1 MKKFFF
7 LFFALL
13 PIGLLAQSGVIKGSV
28 TDISGSPIPGVSVFA
43 DKGGNLGTITD
54 MDGNYVLSGLPSDG
68 VVTFSFI
75 GMENV
80 TVNIEGKTLINI
92 TMKESFVGLDE
103 VIAIGYGTRKRGAI
117 TGAVSSVS
125 AKDLEGIPSA
135 TVSSALAG
143 KLAGVSFRMPDGRPG
158 AGATIQIRNM
168 GDPLYVIDGIQK
180 GSGDFN
186 NLSPNDIESI
196 SVLKDG
202 SAAIYGSR
210 GANGVVL
217 VTTKTG
223 KENAD
228 NTININ
234 ASYGWQNW
242 SRFPETVDAY
252 EWMAGRADAGM
263 NQHQSTDISADDLAK
278 WKQGTEKGYRSFDWY
293 DYIIQPNSPQTAISA
308 STSGGSDKITYYLS
322 YSQLDQNSVLGR
334 EFTFGRRNIQSNI
347 QAQVAKRLKI
357 GANIS
362 GRIEQRE
369 NPGVPGG
376 DDYWAPRFALFRNT
390 PMNRPYANDNPQYLN
405 NIGHNETN
413 WALLNIDDSGYWREE
428 WQVFDM
434 AFTGEYD
441 TPIKGLK
448 VKGLYSYHLA
458 DKLMNGHE
466 YTYKAYSYDVVNDS
480 YYVSFDNKNPWR
492 ERGTRRE
499 LEKVSQ
505 FHVNYNG
512 AFGSHSVGATFVAE
526 RIDRHVLDVWTHA
539 VPKTNALP
547 LLQFPD
553 MDNYNDN
560 DYEEARL
567 GYVGRVNYNY
577 ADKYY
582 LEVSGRRDASWK
594 FSPSKRFGNFVSI
607 SGGWRLTEEAF
618 VKSLIGDTSFDFKL
632 RASYGQLGDDNNGI
646 GSFDY
651 ITGYNYGS
659 SKVVLDGETITG
671 ARDKGPA
678 IDNISWYT
686 SNITN
691 IGGDFSLA
699 GGRLNGTMDY
709 FYRKRSG
716 LKGRKYD
723 VFVPEEL
730 GYNLPD
736 ENVNSDATM
745 GGEIALFYDGKI
757 SDLTYSVGGN
767 VSYARN
773 KFLNSY
779 KPEYSSSLDRY
790 KGSNEE
796 RWSGTYWGYEVIG
809 QFQSVEE
816 INNYGVNIDNEGN
829 KTLLPGDLIY
839 KDVNQDGI
847 INGDDQRPI
856 GYARDKN
863 PILNF
868 GFNISAQYKGFDMR
882 ADFSGGSMY
891 SYNRNWEMRNPF
903 QNEGALLKEFSDDRW
918 HRADI
923 YDLNSEW
930 IPGKYPALRFNDGG
944 HSNYN
949 KNSTFWL
956 TNVRYLRMRTL
967 EVGYTIPQKLIS
979 KVGVKS
985 TRFYVNT
992 YNLFS
997 IDNVKKFGTE
1007 PEIMDENGLQYP
1019 QNSMVNIGV
1028 NITL

>member
-1 MKKFFF
+1 MKKLFF
-7 LFFALL
+7 LLFALL
-13 PIGLLAQSGVIKGSV
+13 PIGLLAQSGAIKGRV
-28 TDISGSPIPGVSVFA
+28 TDTSGDPIPGVSVIV
-43 DKGGNLGTITD
+43 DKSSGIGTITN
-54 MDGNYVLSGLPSDG
+54 MDGNYNLNSVSMDG
-68 VVTFSFI
+68 TIVFSFV
-75 GMENV
+75 GMKDV
-80 TVNIEGKTLINI
+80 TVPIERRTVINV
-92 TMKESFVGLDE
+92 TMKEASIGLDE
-103 VIAIGYGTRKRGAI
+103 VVAIGYGTIRKGAI
-117 TGAVSSVS
+117 TGAISTVG
-125 AKDLEGIPSA
+125 ADDLDGIPSA
-135 TVSSALAG
+135 TISSSLAG

-158 AGATIQIRNM
+158 AGANIQIRNM
-168 GDPLYVIDGIQK
+168 GNPLYVIDGIQK

-186 NLSPNDIESI
+186 NLAPNDIESI
-196 SVLKDG
+196 SILKDA

-210 GANGVVL
+210 GSNGVVL

-223 KENAD
+223 KQNSD
-228 NTININ
+228 NTIKVN

-242 SRFPETVDAY
+242 SRFPETVGAY
-252 EWMAGRADAGM
+252 EWMDGRADADM
-263 NQHQSTDISADDLAK
+263 NQFNSTDISADDLAK
-278 WKQGTEKGYRSFDWY
+278 WKQGTENGYKSFNWY
-293 DYIIQPNSPQTAISA
+293 NYIIQPNAPQTAINA
-308 STSGGSDKITYYLS
+308 STSGGSDKITYYMS
-322 YSQLDQNSVLGR
+322 YSQVDQSSVLGR
-334 EFTFGRRNIQSNI
+334 EFTFARRNIQSNVE
-347 QAQVAKRLKI
+347 AQVAKRIKLT
-357 GANIS
+357 ANIS
-362 GRIEQRE
+362 GRIEQKE

-390 PMNRPYANDNPQYLN
+390 PMDRPFANDNPQYLN

-448 VKGLYSYHLA
+448 AKGLYSYHLA

-466 YTYKAYSYDVVNDS
+466 YTYKAYSYDEEDDS

-499 LEKVSQ
+499 TETVVQGHL
-505 FHVNYNG
+505 NYNG
-512 AFGSHSVGATFVAE
+512 SFGLHNVAATFVAE
-526 RIDRHVLDVWTHA
+526 RIDKQILDVWTHA
-539 VPKTNALP
+539 VPKTNVLP
-547 LLQFPD
+547 LIQFPD
-553 MDNYNDN
+553 MDRYNDN
-560 DYEEARL
+560 DYEQARL

-594 FSPSKRFGNFVSI
+594 FAPSKRFGNFVSV
-607 SGGWRLTEEAF
+607 SGGWRITEEPF
-618 VKSLIGDTSFDFKL
+618 MKSLIGDTSFDLKL
-632 RASYGQLGDDNNGI
+632 RASYGQLGDDDVGI
-646 GSFDY
+646 GDFDY

-671 ARDKGPA
+671 ARDKGVP

-691 IGGDFSLA
+691 VGADFSLLS
-699 GGRLNGTMDY
+699 GRLNGTVDG

-716 LKGRKYD
+716 LKGFKYD
-723 VFVPEEL
+723 VLTPAEL

-736 ENVNSDATM
+736 ENVESDANM
-745 GGEIALFYDGKI
+745 GGELALSYDGKI

-767 VSYARN
+767 ISYARN
-773 KFLNSY
+773 KFLDSY
-779 KPEYSSSLDRY
+779 KPRYGNSMDHYYNGRKDR
-790 KGSNEE
+790 
-796 RWSGTYWGYEVIG
+796 WTGTYWGYEVVG
-809 QFQSVEE
+809 QFQSMDQ
-816 INNYGVNIDNEGN
+816 INNHNVNVDGDGN

-839 KDVNQDGI
+839 KDVNKDGQ
-847 INGDDQRPI
+847 INGDDRRPI
-856 GYARDKN
+856 GFARDKN
-863 PILNF
+863 PVLNF
-868 GFNISAQYKGFDMR
+868 GFNISLKYKGFDMR

-891 SYNRNWEMRNPF
+891 SYNRGWEMRWPY
-903 QNEGALLKEFSDDRW
+903 QNEGALLKEFYDDRW
-918 HRADI
+918 HRFDKF
-923 YDLNSEW
+923 DVNSEW
-930 IPGKYPALRFNDGG
+930 VGGKYPPLRFNTGW
-944 HSNYN
+944 HSNN
-949 KNSTFWL
+949 RNSDFWL

-967 EVGYTIPQKLIS
+967 EVGYTIPEKIIA
-979 KVGVKS
+979 KVGLKG

-1019 QNSMVNIGV
+1019 QNKMVNVGV